1 MNIRDFIPPILLS
14 ASHRLR
20 SGSGRKQYASYH
32 EALAD
37 CSQDGYENRR
47 LVEVVVQ
54 KTLRYK
60 QQLLSSSSPASL
72 DATSAYSLFA
82 LLLAAGARD
91 RIHVLDFGGAAGA
104 HYLLAR
110 ALLPPTTRLNWLVVE
125 TPEMVNQATPLLADG
140 ELRFCPDL
148 GEAAERMAE
157 VDLLH
162 SSGTLQCVPNPHA
175 VLKQL
180 LDLNATY
187 VLLNRLGVSQGDH
200 DVITVQHS
208 RLSWNGPGPLPAG
221 LKDQPFANPFV
232 FPRES
237 IMREI
242 LQEAYR
248 EIACFPDP
256 SGVFPVRGEPI
267 TGLGLLAVRRPSSGN
282 AG

>member
-1 MNIRDFIPPILLS
+1 MNIRDFIPPILLA
-14 ASHRLR
+14 ASQRLR
-20 SGSGRKQYASYH
+20 SGSGKKQYASYNK
-32 EALAD
+32 ALAD

-47 LVEVVVQ
+47 VVEVVVQ

-60 QQLLSSSSPASL
+60 QQLLSSSGPASL
-72 DATSAYSLFA
+72 DAVSAYTLFA
-82 LLLAAGARD
+82 LLLAAGARE

-110 ALLPPTTRLNWLVVE
+110 ALLPRTTRLNWLVVE
-125 TPEMVNQATPLLADG
+125 TPEMVSQATPLLADE

-148 GEAAERMAE
+148 AEAATRMAE

-162 SSGTLQCVPNPHA
+162 SSGTLQCVPNPYA

-180 LDLNATY
+180 IDLNATHI
-187 VLLNRLGVSQGDH
+187 LLNRLGVTRGDH

-221 LKDQPFANPFV
+221 LTDQPFVNPFV
-232 FPRES
+232 FPQETILRGL
-237 IMREI
+237 

-267 TGLGLLAVRRPSSGN
+267 TGLGLLAVRRPS
-282 AG
+282 